1 MPQYKTLYDL
11 SISGR
16 GAGRKAFETEA
27 VKNQRN
33 VGALG
38 GSLKANPEVKSAFK
52 EWTTD
57 QGIDEKSKTIPG
69 SQRTYNDPSGKLREG
84 GRVEQGKN
92 EWGPKGQP
100 KASEQLKVGSKWTPE
115 NIAAV
120 GQAATSVLNTLDML
134 TGGQDTI
141 IPGSGYAMQHAGY
154 NPEMYIGRG
163 MGY

>member
-1 MPQYKTLYDL
+1 MAQYGTLYDL

-33 VGALG
+33 VGALQINHPTSDDKKKPRTG
-38 GSLKANPEVKSAFK
+38 ADQP
-52 EWTTD
+52 T
-57 QGIDEKSKTIPG
+57 QGIGPWADGDRYG
-69 SQRTYNDPSGKLREG
+69 SAL
-84 GRVEQGKN
+84 
-92 EWGPKGQP
+92 
-100 KASEQLKVGSKWTPE
+100 E
-115 NIAAV
+115 NIKGGTKGIGPVKDGGKYAKSLQGGLTASKIGTIANAA
-120 GQAATSVLNTLDML
+120 GSVLNALDML